1 MENQNYILY
10 FTHGSDEF
18 LNEAVF
24 ALLSYYAHH
33 KEDENKIIVYT
44 DNSAYFKKRLPQSIK
59 YIALDKETIKKWKGA
74 IDFVHRAKIELLRDF
89 ATRYTGNVLYLDSDT
104 YFRTNISIL
113 FEHIQNGNAVMSLE
127 EGAINSSPIKH
138 LKDFDRYFKKNNH
151 QLTIGNTSFR
161 FKKDV
166 RMYNAGIIGTR
177 VPESARLFDE
187 ALRITDY
194 IYPEHPSHVVEQ
206 FAFSYLLQTQNQR
219 VIEAEPLIH
228 HYWYFK
234 EFRVILKDFFET
246 YKDKSFEELLLLY
259 TKINPEYLGGEKL
272 RYKNA
277 SFTEKLRIKIT
288 SFRKWKIRDYQL

>member
-1 MENQNYILY
+1 MNPQNYILY

-33 KEDENKIIVYT
+33 KEDENKIVVYT
-44 DNSAYFKKRLPQSIK
+44 DNSAYFKKRLPQSIE
-59 YIALDKETIKKWKGA
+59 YISLEKETIKKWKGN
-74 IDFVHRAKIELLRDF
+74 INFVHRAKIELLRDF
-89 ATRYTGNVLYLDSDT
+89 ATRFSGNVLYLDSDT
-104 YFRTNISIL
+104 YFRTNISTL
-113 FEHIQNGNAVMSLE
+113 FEQIQNGNAVMSLE
-127 EGAINSSPIKH
+127 EGTIDTSTIKH
-138 LKDFDRYFKKNNH
+138 LKEFDRYFKKKKH
-151 QLTIGNTSFR
+151 QLNIGHKIFT

-166 RMYNAGIIGTR
+166 CMYNAGIIGTQ
-177 VPESARLFDE
+177 VPKSTTLFDD
-187 ALRITDY
+187 ALLITDY

-206 FAFSYLLQTQNQR
+206 FAFSYLLQTQSPT

-246 YKDKSFEELLLLY
+246 YKDKSFEDLLLLY
-259 TKINPEYLGGEKL
+259 TKIDPEYLSAEKL

-277 SFTEKLRIKIT
+277 SFTEKLRIKLT
-288 SFRKWKIRDYQL
+288 TFRKWRIRDYEL

>member
-44 DNSAYFKKRLPQSIK
+44 DNSAYFKKRLPQSIE

-74 IDFVHRAKIELLRDF
+74 IDFIHRAKIELLRDF